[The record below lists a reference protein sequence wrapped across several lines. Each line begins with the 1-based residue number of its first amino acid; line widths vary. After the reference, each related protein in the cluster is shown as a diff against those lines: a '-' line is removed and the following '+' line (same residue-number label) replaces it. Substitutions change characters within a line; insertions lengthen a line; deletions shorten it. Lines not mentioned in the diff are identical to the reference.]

1 MGKQLMEPVQI
12 PLHVNVP
19 LGRRGSDYP
28 RDVLDGLNLSIKEA
42 AGELDADYFKKVFYN
57 IS

>member
-1 MGKQLMEPVQI
+1 MEPV
-12 PLHVNVP
+12 PMALRVNVP
-19 LGRRGSDYP
+19 LCRRGSDYP
-28 RDVLDGLNLSIKEA
+28 RDVLDGLYLSIKEV